1 MIKEGAVIKNCV
13 ISSDAVIGKGV
24 HAENLVVDK
33 HARLVRGKRVI
44 ASRISPATSNG
55 GTHCKLWIYP
65 QI

>member
-44 ASRISPATSNG
+44 ASPDKPGYIKRGDA
-55 GTHCKLWIYP
+55 L
-65 QI
+65 